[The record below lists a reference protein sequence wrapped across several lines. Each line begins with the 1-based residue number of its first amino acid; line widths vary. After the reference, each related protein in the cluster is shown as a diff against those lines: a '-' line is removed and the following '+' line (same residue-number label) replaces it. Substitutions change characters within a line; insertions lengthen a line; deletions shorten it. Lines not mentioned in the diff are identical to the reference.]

1 VKGLAKRQVDHD
13 DEDLVRLYLND
24 ISRHPLLTKDDEA
37 RLGKIIQDAAGARD
51 ELVEAKGLTP
61 SKKAQ
66 LRRMVRAGDVAA
78 ETFITAN
85 LRLVVSIAKKYQ
97 ASGLPLLDLVQE
109 GNLGLVHAVEKFDYR
124 KGFKFSTY
132 ATWWIRQAIS
142 RGIANSART
151 IRLPV
156 HAGDMLKQIQQARTR
171 LEHEL
176 GRRPGTAELA
186 ADLGLPEQQVLDVLR
201 HASDPVSLS
210 EPLNSDGDAEFGD
223 FIEDETAVSPIE
235 AALDSVLADELER
248 ILDPLEERE
257 RAILRLR
264 FGLDRSEPR
273 TLDEVGEHFNLT
285 RERIRQIEARAL
297 SKLRHPSVGEGARGL
312 LIG

>member
-1 VKGLAKRQVDHD
+1 VKVLAKRQVDHD

-151 IRLPV
+151 IRLP
-156 HAGDMLKQIQQARTR
+156 
-171 LEHEL
+171 
-176 GRRPGTAELA
+176 GTAELA

-223 FIEDETAVSPIE
+223 FIEDESAVSPIE